1 MMTSAGWGWDDA
13 RTARAYERF
22 CRRHRR
28 YRIANDALV
37 AHAALAPGQ
46 RVLDVGAG
54 TGRTAESVLPH
65 IGESG
70 AILCVEPARAMREAA
85 AARLGDR
92 HITWTSSLP
101 EAGVPAFDRV
111 VCGAAIWQLLPLGST
126 FRRLAEMIAPGGAL
140 VFNIPAQYLLEPD
153 RPGGGRDPR
162 LLELLAL
169 VERPASIA
177 GRKEIVDPEMG
188 LPHGAD
194 EVDRLLAATGFR
206 VERWSFEIRLTQAAY
221 RDWLKIPPVSE
232 GLFGDLAPGERER
245 RLDVAY
251 TRADHGS
258 WRWERWLGWTAWRID

>member
-1 MMTSAGWGWDDA
+1 MTASVGWDDA
-13 RTARAYERF
+13 RTALAYERF

-70 AILCVEPARAMREAA
+70 TIVCVEPARAMREAA
-85 AARLGDR
+85 ATRLRDR
-92 HITWTSSLP
+92 RITWTSRLS
-101 EAGVPAFDRV
+101 EGSVVTFDRV
-111 VCGAAIWQLLPLGST
+111 VCGAAIWQLLPLEST
-126 FRRLAEMIAPGGAL
+126 FRRLAAVIAPGGAL

-153 RPGGGRDPR
+153 RPGGGRDPL
-162 LLELLAL
+162 LLELPAL
-169 VERPASIA
+169 VERPTFMA
-177 GRKEIVDPEMG
+177 GRNEIVDG
-188 LPHGAD
+188 NRSIALPHGAE
-194 EVDRLLAATGFR
+194 EVDRLLTAIGFR
-206 VERWSFEIRLTQAAY
+206 VERWSFEVRLTQAAY

-232 GLFGDLAPGERER
+232 GLFGGLAPDERER

-258 WRWERWLGWTAWRID
+258 WRWERWFGWTAWRID

>member
-1 MMTSAGWGWDDA
+1 MTTSVGWDDA

-28 YRIANDALV
+28 YRIANEALV

-65 IGESG
+65 IGGSG
-70 AILCVEPARAMREAA
+70 TILCVEPARAMREAA
-85 AARLGDR
+85 ATRLRDR
-92 HITWTSSLP
+92 RITWTSSLP
-101 EAGVPAFDRV
+101 EGSVLAFDRV
-111 VCGAAIWQLLPLGST
+111 VCGAAIWQLLPLQFT
-126 FRRLAEMIAPGGAL
+126 FRRLAAVIAPGGAL
-140 VFNIPAQYLLEPD
+140 VFNIPAHYLLEPD
-153 RPGGGRDPR
+153 RPGGGRDPL

-169 VERPASIA
+169 VERDTSSAGGSETVDGDPSIA
-177 GRKEIVDPEMG
+177 

-194 EVDRLLAATGFR
+194 EMARLLTAIGLR
-206 VERWSFEIRLTQAAY
+206 VERWSFEVRLTQAAY

-232 GLFGDLAPGERER
+232 GLFGGLAPDERER

-251 TRADHGS
+251 RRADHGS
-258 WRWERWLGWTAWRID
+258 WRWERWLGWTAWRIH

>member
-1 MMTSAGWGWDDA
+1 MTTSVGWDDA
-13 RTARAYERF
+13 RTALAYERF

-70 AILCVEPARAMREAA
+70 TIVCVEPARAMREAA
-85 AARLGDR
+85 ATRLRDR
-92 HITWTSSLP
+92 RITWTSRLSEGRVLT
-101 EAGVPAFDRV
+101 FDRA
-111 VCGAAIWQLLPLGST
+111 VCGAAIWQLLPLEST
-126 FRRLAEMIAPGGAL
+126 FRRLAAVIARGGAL

-153 RPGGGRDPR
+153 RPGGGRDPL
-162 LLELLAL
+162 LLELPAL
-169 VERPASIA
+169 VERPTFMA
-177 GRKEIVDPEMG
+177 GRNEIVDG
-188 LPHGAD
+188 NRSIARPHGVE
-194 EVDRLLAATGFR
+194 EVDRLLTAIGFR
-206 VERWSFEIRLTQAAY
+206 VERWSFEVRLTQAAY

-232 GLFGDLAPGERER
+232 GLFGGLGPDERER

-258 WRWERWLGWTAWRID
+258 WRWERWFGWTAWRID